1 MVGRAF
7 DVSLRDEVHHCE
19 CFKCYACQLRSASDH
34 IRAPV
39 YFNGGRAYHPRF
51 CRCVGCLNC
60 LPRPLVYN
68 INHGQICV
76 CPVCTQRR
84 LIDFQYVE
92 DTAGYP
98 MGVVHDNSWARL
110 HTNLEDLRAARE
122 AMSRLAARP
131 DSTFDDVINSFE
143 SMSDTMLDD
152 LVRSF
157 GGAIAVDELEFAPF
171 AAPSGPDEPDEL
183 ALIDPPP
190 PYNEVQ
196 D

>member
-1 MVGRAF
+1 
-7 DVSLRDEVHHCE
+7 
-19 CFKCYACQLRSASDH
+19 
-34 IRAPV
+34 
-39 YFNGGRAYHPRF
+39 
-51 CRCVGCLNC
+51 
-60 LPRPLVYN
+60 
-68 INHGQICV
+68 
-76 CPVCTQRR
+76 
-84 LIDFQYVE
+84 
-92 DTAGYP
+92 

-143 SMSDTMLDD
+143 SMPDSMLDD

-171 AAPSGPDEPDEL
+171 AAPFGPDEPDEL